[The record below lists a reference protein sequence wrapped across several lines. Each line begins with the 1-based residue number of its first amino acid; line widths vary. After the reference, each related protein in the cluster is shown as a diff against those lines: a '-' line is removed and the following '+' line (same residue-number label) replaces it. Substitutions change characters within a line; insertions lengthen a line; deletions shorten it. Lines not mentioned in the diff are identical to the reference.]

1 MENASKALIIA
12 GAILISILLIT
23 IGIMLINSGRDVTST
38 GTSQMN
44 SQKIQIFNGQ
54 FTAYEGT
61 RKGSEIRDL
70 VSKANS
76 SNATDSEHQV
86 KVIGPVANVGS
97 LNSTKTYTVELHYNG
112 DPAIT
117 ESGTEWVT
125 GGGNS
130 EQGYID
136 IIVVK

>member
-44 SQKIQIFNGQ
+44 SQKIQIFNGN

-61 RKGSEIRDL
+61 KKGSEIRDIF
-70 VSKANS
+70 SKAKS
-76 SNATDSEHQV
+76 VSASDSEHKVDVTGIDSAADLKATTNYIV
-86 KVIGPVANVGS
+86 KLEYCP
-97 LNSTKTYTVELHYNG
+97 STVPSGKTTEPGYIYEIN
-112 DPAIT
+112 IT
-117 ESGTEWVT
+117 EAT
-125 GGGNS
+125 
-130 EQGYID
+130 
-136 IIVVK
+136 K